1 MGIQIP
7 DELIPAQV
15 GGKVTDAAYIKDGL
29 KTQHEINEEKVDD
42 APTDDGLYVRK
53 NGRWSPIIIDYNEEE
68 ETLTIDTRGETN
80 NI

>member
-1 MGIQIP
+1 MSIQIP

-15 GGKVTDAAYIKDGL
+15 DGKVTDAAYIKDGE
-29 KTQHEINEEKVDD
+29 KSQHQINEEKVDD

-68 ETLTIDTRGETN
+68 ETLTIDTRGEVN
-80 NI
+80 ND